1 MRHHKYRARNARNT
15 IIISAVGAVALFGAI
30 AIGSKNGERF
40 TCETT
45 PHKVVAYDTLWSIAE
60 TKCDGNI
67 QVVTDKL
74 VAVYGTTIQTGD
86 NIYLPSNQDC
96 SLTLTNDGN
105 IYEECQ

>member
-1 MRHHKYRARNARNT
+1 MKHHRYRARNARNT
-15 IIISAVGAVALFGAI
+15 LILLGLVGATMIAF

-45 PHKVVAYDTLWSIAE
+45 PHKVVAYDTLWKIAE
-60 TKCDGNI
+60 NKCDGNI

-96 SLTLTNDGN
+96 SLTITEDGN
-105 IYEECQ
+105 IYEEC